1 MLDSSIVYLNHQ
13 FLPKEQAFVSPD
25 DRGFYF
31 ADGVYEVI
39 KYYKGKPFCFMEHME
54 RLHNSLNGIRINFTR
69 SAELSAIC
77 DELIRING
85 FESEYAAVYIQITRG
100 VAPRMHRFPG
110 NDIEPTMYIKAFLM
124 PPFLHEI
131 IHGIRVITREDI
143 RWHRCNIKS
152 IALLPNTMLYQEAVE
167 QGAGECF
174 LVRNGYFT
182 EATHSNIMIVKQGVV
197 YTHHDSELILPG
209 ITKGVLLKICRRLGI
224 KVNETPVRSS
234 ETDQM
239 DECMVTG
246 TGSEIFPVIQIDDNL
261 VGTGQPGPI
270 TRKLQEELF
279 TMTYWELAGERIV
292 MSRE

>member
-1 MLDSSIVYLNHQ
+1 MNSIVYLNHRY
-13 FLPKEQAFVSPD
+13 LPKDQAFISPD

-39 KYYKGKPFCFMEHME
+39 KYYKGRPFCFTEHMD
-54 RLHNSLNGIRINFTR
+54 RLHNSLNGTRINFNR
-69 SAELSAIC
+69 SGELPAVC

-85 FESEYAAVYIQITRG
+85 FESVYAAVYIQITRG
-100 VAPRMHRFPG
+100 VAPRMHRFPE
-110 NDIEPTMYIKAFLM
+110 NDIEPTMYLRAFLM
-124 PPFLHEI
+124 PPFLQEI
-131 IHGIRVITREDI
+131 IHGIRVITRDDI

-167 QGAGECF
+167 HGAGECF

-182 EATHSNIMIVKQGVV
+182 EATHSNIMVVKQGVV
-197 YTHHDSELILPG
+197 YTHPDSELILPG
-209 ITKGVLLKICRRLGI
+209 ITKAVLLMICRQLGI
-224 KVNETPVRSS
+224 EVNETPVKAK

-246 TGSEIFPVIQIDDNL
+246 TGSEIFPVVQIDDTL
-261 VGTGQPGPI
+261 VGTGHPGPI

-279 TMTYWELAGERIV
+279 RMTYWELAGERIV